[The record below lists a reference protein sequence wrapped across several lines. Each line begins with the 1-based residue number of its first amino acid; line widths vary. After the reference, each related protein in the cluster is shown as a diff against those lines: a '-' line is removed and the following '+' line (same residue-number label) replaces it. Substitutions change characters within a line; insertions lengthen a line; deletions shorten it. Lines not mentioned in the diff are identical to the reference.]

1 MPTSYPRKQTIII
14 AGVCIIAI
22 GATAFYVR
30 SQRSGAGDQQ
40 VSILGEQQASSTI
53 ILATS
58 SEDWKKAF
66 FGATGTQ
73 AIAKLKANSTTQ
85 APEELT
91 ATDILGRNFFT
102 QFVQL
107 KQSGLAN
114 DQASIDAVNTKLISD
129 SLNSIPAPTLYGA
142 KDIIVSSNT
151 SLTDAATTYAT
162 VLARILAQNMPTQN
176 EAEVAEAAFSSGDLS
191 QLKNISPI
199 VQGYQA
205 AVTQLLKTPVPQTLV
220 QYHLNLING
229 LSIQAYNAAA
239 LQKSD
244 VDPIRGL
251 AAISLEIKGLQ
262 TISEAIGSMQSYFA
276 VASIPFSTPS
286 SGSILQSK

>member
-30 SQRSGAGDQQ
+30 SQHSGTTDQQ
-40 VSILGEQQASSTI
+40 VSVLGEQQASSTI
-53 ILATS
+53 VLATS

-73 AIAKLKANSTTQ
+73 AIAKLKANSATET
-85 APEELT
+85 PEELT

-129 SLNSIPAPTLYGA
+129 SLNSIPAPKLYGS
-142 KDIIVSSNT
+142 KDITLSKNT
-151 SLTDAATTYAT
+151 SFKDTASTYAIA
-162 VLARILAQNMPTQN
+162 LARILAQDMPTQN
-176 EAEVAEAAFSSGDLS
+176 EAEVAEAAFSSGDLT
-191 QLKNISPI
+191 QLKNIAPI
-199 VQGYQA
+199 VQGYKA
-205 AVTQLLKTPVPQTLV
+205 GVIELLKTPVPQTLV

-229 LSIQAYNAAA
+229 LSIQAYNAEA

-276 VASIPFSTPS
+276 VAGIPFTAEK
-286 SGSILQSK
+286 SGTILQSK